1 MKIELKI
8 KIANLINAHRSTM
21 EQCTA
26 DMRVVLD
33 KWKAPSTISKYSHE
47 YYCSAVQEELDSV
60 TVEAD
65 KTDMVLNQQLK
76 TVVAEVKNEV
86 LPFISSKPNKPADY
100 ATQVNNALQF
110 LNLEGD
116 ELTDEKAFKILKP
129 FLDDFEQMDL
139 FADVVEKQIGYP
151 NFIDSQGGCRFEKT
165 FGKINRI
172 RTLLNLFNE
181 VEAIAE
187 NIFLFPKVEGEFI
200 GIIGK
205 FFTTKKD
212 GYSETSSES
221 NILNLCDAIEN
232 IVADIP
238 EPMIQEI

>member
-1 MKIELKI
+1 MKIELKT
-8 KIANLINAHRSTM
+8 KVANLINAHRSTM
-21 EQCTA
+21 EQCIA
-26 DMRVVLD
+26 DMRAVLD
-33 KWKAPSTISKYSHE
+33 KWKDPSTISKYTHE
-47 YYCSAVQEELDSV
+47 YFCSAVQEELDSV
-60 TVEAD
+60 TVAAD

-110 LNLEGD
+110 LNLEGE

-151 NFIDSQGGCRFEKT
+151 NFIGSQGGCRFEKT
-165 FGKINRI
+165 FGKTNRI

-187 NIFLFPKVEGEFI
+187 NIFLFPKVDGESW
-200 GIIGK
+200 IINNTAFNVK
-205 FFTTKKD
+205 QD

-232 IVADIP
+232 IVADMP